1 MTRCTVGI
9 DIGGTK
15 VAAAL
20 VDATGTALIER
31 RAPTPAA
38 DPDPGG
44 LWSVVDGLLVSML
57 DGARAAGHEVAGVG
71 LSCAGPIDTR
81 AGTVSPINIAGWDGF
96 ALVPRVRQRLE
107 VSVGPLPVVL
117 AGDGAAT
124 ALAEQRFGAA
134 RGIEDVLVLFLSTG
148 VGAGLV
154 LGGRPFPGRTG
165 NAGHL
170 GHVVVEPEGLPCT
183 CGGRGCLETVASGPS
198 SVRWALAAGWRP
210 LPGSPATGATL
221 AAAARDGD
229 AVAGA
234 AVARSGRAVGEVVA
248 GVAAV
253 VDLSAAVVGGGFAQV
268 GDLLLDPLR
277 DAVARHAR
285 LDFLDGFQVL
295 SAGLGAGA
303 AVIGASA
310 LVEA

>member
-20 VDATGTALIER
+20 VDGTGTALAER

-38 DPDPGG
+38 DPDPDG
-44 LWSVVDGLLVSML
+44 LWSVVDDLIVDML

-71 LSCAGPIDTR
+71 LSCAGPVDTR
-81 AGTVSPINIAGWDGF
+81 AGTVSPINIAGWDRF
-96 ALVPRVRQRLE
+96 PLLDRVRGLT
-107 VSVGPLPVVL
+107 GLPVGL
-117 AGDGAAT
+117 AGDGTAT

-134 RGIEDVLVLFLSTG
+134 RGIDDVLVLFLSTG

-154 LGGRPFPGRTG
+154 LGGRPFRGRTG

-170 GHVVVEPEGLPCT
+170 GHVVVEPDGQPCT

-198 SVRWALAAGWRP
+198 SVRWALAAGWQP
-210 LPGSPATGATL
+210 PPGGPATGATL

-229 AVAGA
+229 AVARA

-277 DAVARHAR
+277 DAVERHAR
-285 LDFLDGFQVL
+285 LDFLHGFRVL
-295 SAGLGAGA
+295 TAGLGAGA

-310 LVEA
+310 LVDR

>member
-20 VDATGTALIER
+20 VDGTGTALAEH
-31 RAPTPAA
+31 RAATPAA
-38 DPDPGG
+38 DPDPDG
-44 LWSVVDGLLVSML
+44 LWSVVDHLLVDVL

-81 AGTVSPINIAGWDGF
+81 AGTVSPINIAGWDRF
-96 ALVPRVRQRLE
+96 PLLDRVRGLD
-107 VSVGPLPVVL
+107 GLAGLPVVL
-117 AGDGAAT
+117 AGDGTAT

-134 RGIEDVLVLFLSTG
+134 RGIDDVLVLFLSTG

-170 GHVVVEPEGLPCT
+170 GHVVVEPAGLPCT

-198 SVRWALAAGWRP
+198 SVRWALAAGWKP
-210 LPGSPATGATL
+210 LPGSPATGTAL

-229 AVAGA
+229 AVAVA

-285 LDFLDGFQVL
+285 LDFLGDLRVL
-295 SAGLGAGA
+295 AAGLGAGA

-310 LVEA
+310 LVDL